1 MYELFQ
7 ILLFSA
13 VQGAQQ
19 LIMTLVDSNGNEV
32 KVNLRPDDTPDD
44 FFGDFV
50 AGSDE
55 PTNTI
60 TFDFNTQKEST
71 WNIETSQQ
79 ALKVLNKV
87 QEARLTWYKLEGI
100 GKIILF
106 SYFHLHFSYLST
118 IYIILYDSY
127 SSFGKNNLNHTFGI
141 TPEDLF
147 HRRIVLFNQ

>member
-1 MYELFQ
+1 L
-7 ILLFSA
+7 LLFSA

-50 AGSDE
+50 AGDE

-106 SYFHLHFSYLST
+106 SYFHLHFYYNIYLG
-118 IYIILYDSY
+118 ILQY
-127 SSFGKNNLNHTFGI
+127 FL
-141 TPEDLF
+141 
-147 HRRIVLFNQ
+147 

>member
-1 MYELFQ
+1 MYFNCYYL
-7 ILLFSA
+7 SA

-19 LIMTLVDSNGNEV
+19 LILTLVDGNGNEV

-50 AGSDE
+50 AGGE

-100 GKIILF
+100 GKIMLF
-106 SYFHLHFSYLST
+106 SYFHLHFSYN
-118 IYIILYDSY
+118 IYPDKCILQYIGSISWY
-127 SSFGKNNLNHTFGI
+127 ICTRKQSKGYI
-141 TPEDLF
+141 
-147 HRRIVLFNQ
+147 

>member
-1 MYELFQ
+1 
-7 ILLFSA
+7 
-13 VQGAQQ
+13 
-19 LIMTLVDSNGNEV
+19 MTLVDSNGNEV

-50 AGSDE
+50 AGDE

-106 SYFHLHFSYLST
+106 SYFHLHFSYN
-118 IYIILYDSY
+118 IYSDTCILPYI
-127 SSFGKNNLNHTFGI
+127 GKF
-141 TPEDLF
+141 
-147 HRRIVLFNQ
+147 IVHLY

>member
-50 AGSDE
+50 ASSDE

-127 SSFGKNNLNHTFGI
+127 SSFGKNNLNHNGV